1 MRPDLKPAEAVCS
14 DLDYVGAIRPTPP
27 RRSVPATTL
36 AVVLSGLLL
45 APASDHVSA
54 RAGAQELPADAEG
67 AVAQLDASPRHG
79 EWIRYDAGQGDMV
92 DAWVVHPE
100 RTDAAPVVVVIHEIF
115 GLTDWIRAVAD
126 AAAAAGYIAIAP
138 DLLSGK
144 GPDGGGTPSLDRQ
157 GVVEQIRD
165 LAADEVARRLEA
177 AAAYATSLPSA
188 TDQVASVGFC
198 WGGSTSF
205 RFAAWEGLSGA
216 VVYYGSSPDRD
227 VLDAI
232 DVPVL
237 GLYGADDERVNA
249 TIPEAEAALLE
260 RNLYDAEIYEGAGHG
275 FLRQQDGREGAN
287 QAATEVAW
295 PRTLDFF
302 REVLGG

>member
-1 MRPDLKPAEAVCS
+1 VAV
-14 DLDYVGAIRPTPP
+14 
-27 RRSVPATTL
+27 L
-36 AVVLSGLLL
+36 AVVLLG
-45 APASDHVSA
+45 PASDHASS
-54 RAGAQELPADAEG
+54 RAEAQALPADEEG

-100 RTDAAPVVVVIHEIF
+100 RSDAAPVVVVIHEIF

-126 AAAAAGYIAIAP
+126 AAAAAGYVAIAP

-144 GPDGGGTPSLDRQ
+144 GPDGGGSASLDRQ
-157 GVVEQIRD
+157 GAVQQVRD
-165 LAADEVARRLEA
+165 LAVDEVARRLEA

-188 TDQVASVGFC
+188 TDRVASVGFC

-205 RFAAWEGLSGA
+205 RFATWEGLSGA
-216 VVYYGSSPDRD
+216 VVYYGGSPDQD
-227 VLDAI
+227 VLGAI

-237 GLYGADDERVNA
+237 GLYGGDDERVNA
-249 TIPEAEAALLE
+249 TIPEAESALHE
-260 RNLYDAEIYEGAGHG
+260 RGLYEAEIYEGAGHG

-287 QAATEVAW
+287 QSATELAW

-302 REVLGG
+302 AAVLGG